1 MQLLQYGNLTP
12 QNVVCCGPC
21 DDPEHNLQQGCLK
34 KEKQTPEIPKR
45 FHLLA
50 ALVISELA

>member
-1 MQLLQYGNLTP
+1 MQLYQYGNLTP
-12 QNVVCCGPC
+12 KNVVCCGPC
-21 DDPEHNLQQGCLK
+21 DDAEHLQQGCLK
-34 KEKQTPEIPKR
+34 KKNKTPEIPKR